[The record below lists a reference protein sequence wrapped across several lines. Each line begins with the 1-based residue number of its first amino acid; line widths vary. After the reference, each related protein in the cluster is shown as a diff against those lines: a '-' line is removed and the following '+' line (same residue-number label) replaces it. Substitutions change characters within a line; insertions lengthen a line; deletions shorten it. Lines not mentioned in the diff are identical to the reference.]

1 MSEFRSIIEAARDAE
16 IASMR
21 RMGLGLEDAED
32 VFQEASMAFY
42 EQLREQRLQIKSNP
56 EGYLHGICR
65 HLALKRLEELSY
77 RRDYIDEDRLD
88 RLLELTAD
96 DEDEALAIGEKPS
109 ACDPWDQ
116 PENNYG
122 RVLNRVLS
130 ELTQRDKS
138 LIRGFYLEGKSMQQL
153 AEELQLATVEV
164 ARTTKCRILSRMR
177 ERALTLI
184 NEYY

>member
-1 MSEFRSIIEAARDAE
+1 MSEFRTIIDTARDAE

-32 VFQEASMAFY
+32 VFQDAAMAFY
-42 EQLREQRLQIKSNP
+42 EQLREQRLLIKGNP

-65 HLALKRLEELSY
+65 HLALKRIDELSR
-77 RRDYIDEDRLD
+77 RRDYIDEDKLD

-96 DEDEALAIGEKPS
+96 EEDETLAIEEKQDDS
-109 ACDPWDQ
+109 
-116 PENNYG
+116 YV
-122 RVLNRVLS
+122 RVLSRVLS
-130 ELTQRDKS
+130 ELTQRDLS
-138 LIRGFYLEGKSMQQL
+138 LIKGFYLEGKSMQQL

-177 ERALTLI
+177 ERALVLI
-184 NEYY
+184 NEYF

>member
-1 MSEFRSIIEAARDAE
+1 MSEFQKIIDTARDAE

-32 VFQEASMAFY
+32 VFQESAVAFY
-42 EQLREQRLQIKSNP
+42 EQLREQRLRIKGNP

-65 HLALKRLEELSY
+65 HLAVKRIEELSR
-77 RRDYIDEDRLD
+77 RRDYIDEDKLD

-96 DEDEALAIGEKPS
+96 AEGETLAVEEIPLARDSRE
-109 ACDPWDQ
+109 Q
-116 PENNYG
+116 PEDGYG
-122 RVLNRVLS
+122 SVLNRVLS
-130 ELTQRDKS
+130 ELTQRDRA
-138 LIRGFYLEGKSMQQL
+138 LITGFYLEGKSMQQL
-153 AEELQLATVEV
+153 AEELHLATVEV

-177 ERALTLI
+177 ERALVLI

>member
-1 MSEFRSIIEAARDAE
+1 MSEFRTIIDTARDAE

-32 VFQEASMAFY
+32 VFQDAAMAFY
-42 EQLREQRLQIKSNP
+42 EQLREQRLLIKGNP

-65 HLALKRLEELSY
+65 HLALKRMDELSR
-77 RRDYIDEDRLD
+77 RRDYIDEDKLD

-96 DEDEALAIGEKPS
+96 EEDETLAIEEKQEDS
-109 ACDPWDQ
+109 
-116 PENNYG
+116 YV
-122 RVLNRVLS
+122 RVLSRVLS
-130 ELTQRDKS
+130 ELTQRDLS
-138 LIRGFYLEGKSMQQL
+138 LIKGFYLEGKSMQQL

-177 ERALTLI
+177 ERALVLI

>member
-1 MSEFRSIIEAARDAE
+1 MSEFRTIIDSARDAE

-32 VFQEASMAFY
+32 VFQEAAMAFY
-42 EQLREQRLQIKSNP
+42 EQLREQRLLIKGNP
-56 EGYLHGICR
+56 HGYLHGICR
-65 HLALKRLEELSY
+65 HLALKRMDELSR
-77 RRDYIDEDRLD
+77 RRDYIDDDKLD

-96 DEDEALAIGEKPS
+96 EEDATLANEETQEDS
-109 ACDPWDQ
+109 
-116 PENNYG
+116 YG
-122 RVLNRVLS
+122 RVLSRLLS
-130 ELTQRDKS
+130 ELTLRDQS
-138 LIRGFYLEGKSMQQL
+138 LIKGFYLEGKSMQQL

-177 ERALTLI
+177 ERALVLI

>member
-1 MSEFRSIIEAARDAE
+1 MSEFRTIIEAARDTE

-21 RMGLGLEDAED
+21 RMGLGQEDAED
-32 VFQEASMAFY
+32 VFQDAAMALY
-42 EQLREQRLQIKSNP
+42 EQLREQRLLIKGNP

-65 HLALKRLEELSY
+65 HLALKRMDELS
-77 RRDYIDEDRLD
+77 RSRDYIDEDKLD

-96 DEDEALAIGEKPS
+96 EEDETLAIEEKQEDS
-109 ACDPWDQ
+109 
-116 PENNYG
+116 YV
-122 RVLNRVLS
+122 RVLSRVLS
-130 ELTQRDKS
+130 ELTQRDLS
-138 LIRGFYLEGKSMQQL
+138 LIKGFYLEGKSMQQL

-177 ERALTLI
+177 ERALVLI